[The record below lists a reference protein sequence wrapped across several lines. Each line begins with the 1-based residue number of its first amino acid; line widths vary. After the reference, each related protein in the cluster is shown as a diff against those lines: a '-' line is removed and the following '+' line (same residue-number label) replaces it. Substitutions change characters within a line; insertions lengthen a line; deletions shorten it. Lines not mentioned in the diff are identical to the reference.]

1 MIIGFMG
8 KNISSYDF
16 NFYVVFRW
24 YLKWSPHSSLCE
36 KVFSLVFVLLW
47 IWSCFCVN
55 REKISFPS
63 PHFWDFETVIWGLTS
78 LTDFCKRVHLFIKKR
93 KNISKVNYMNL
104 FENLT
109 PPPPPPILVLLRR
122 CRRKKRLSINLFV
135 VIISYDC

>member
-1 MIIGFMG
+1 MG

-16 NFYVVFRW
+16 NFYVVFCW
-24 YLKWSPHSSLCE
+24 FSNDLPIAAYVKTYL
-36 KVFSLVFVLLW
+36 VVFVLLW

-55 REKISFPS
+55 REKISFPG

-78 LTDFCKRVHLFIKKR
+78 LTDFYKRVHIFIKKR

-109 PPPPPPILVLLRR
+109 PPLTILVLLRR
-122 CRRKKRLSINLFV
+122 CRQKKRLPINLFV